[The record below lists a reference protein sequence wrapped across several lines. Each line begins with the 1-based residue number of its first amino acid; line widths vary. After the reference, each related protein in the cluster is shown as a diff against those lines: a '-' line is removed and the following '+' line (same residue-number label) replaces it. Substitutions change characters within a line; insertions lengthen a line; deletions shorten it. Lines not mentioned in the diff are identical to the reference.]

1 MNIYAMRFK
10 TGEEVI
16 FRTETDFDKLV
27 ESINQNV
34 LIKVEKPVTM
44 LPVEN
49 RVTFV
54 PWVFFAKDDNFTFS
68 TQDVVLFYYPQEQI
82 ESEYRR
88 MTSGII
94 TSPSLA

>member
-1 MNIYAMRFK
+1 MNIYAMRLK

-16 FRTETDFDKLV
+16 FRTETGFDKLV

-94 TSPSLA
+94 MSPSLA

>member
-1 MNIYAMRFK
+1 MRLK

-54 PWVFFAKDDNFTFS
+54 PWVFFAKDENFTFS

>member
-1 MNIYAMRFK
+1 MRLK

-16 FRTETDFDKLV
+16 FRTEKDLTKLT
-27 ESINQNV
+27 ESINQNI

-49 RVTFV
+49 KVTFV
-54 PWVFFAKDDNFTFS
+54 PWVFFAKDDNFTVS
-68 TQDVVLFYYPQEQI
+68 TQDVLLFYTAQEQI
-82 ESEYRR
+82 EAEYRR

-94 TSPSLA
+94 TSPALA

>member
-1 MNIYAMRFK
+1 MNVYAMRLK

-16 FRTETDFDKLV
+16 FRSSLEMTKLID
-27 ESINQNV
+27 SINQNI
-34 LIKVEKPVTM
+34 LFKVEKPVTM

-49 RVTFV
+49 KVTFV
-54 PWVFFAKDDNFTFS
+54 PWVFFAKDDTFTIS
-68 TQDVVLFYYPQEQI
+68 TQDVLLFYTAQEQI

>member
-1 MNIYAMRFK
+1 MKIYGMRLK

-16 FRTETDFDKLV
+16 FRTETDISKLT
-27 ESINQNV
+27 ESINQNI
-34 LIKVEKPVTM
+34 LIKVDKPVTM
-44 LPVEN
+44 LPHEN

-68 TQDVVLFYYPQEQI
+68 TQVVVLFYTVQEQI

-94 TSPSLA
+94 TSPVMA

>member
-1 MNIYAMRFK
+1 MNIYAMRLK

-16 FRTETDFDKLV
+16 FRTETNFDKLV
-27 ESINQNV
+27 ESINQNI

>member
-1 MNIYAMRFK
+1 MNIYAMRLK

-16 FRTETDFDKLV
+16 FRTETEFDKLV

>member
-1 MNIYAMRFK
+1 MRIFAMRLK

>member
-1 MNIYAMRFK
+1 MNVYSMRLK

-16 FRTETDFDKLV
+16 FRTETVFSKLT
-27 ESINQNV
+27 ESINQNI
-34 LIKVEKPVTM
+34 LIEVNKPVTM
-44 LPVEN
+44 MPVDN
-49 RVTFV
+49 KVTFI
-54 PWVFFAKDDNFTFS
+54 PWVFFAKEDTFTIS
-68 TQDVVLFYYPQEQI
+68 TQDVVLFYHAQEQI

>member
-1 MNIYAMRFK
+1 MRLK

-16 FRTETDFDKLV
+16 FRTETDLKKLT
-27 ESINQNV
+27 ESINQNI

-49 RVTFV
+49 KVTFV
-54 PWVFFAKDDNFTFS
+54 PWVFFAKDDNFTVS
-68 TQDVVLFYYPQEQI
+68 TQDVLLFYTAQEQI
-82 ESEYRR
+82 EAEYRR

>member
-1 MNIYAMRFK
+1 MNIYAMRLK

-16 FRTETDFDKLV
+16 FRTETDLTKLT
-27 ESINQNV
+27 ESINQNI

-49 RVTFV
+49 KVTFV
-54 PWVFFAKDDNFTFS
+54 PWVFFAKDDNFTVS
-68 TQDVVLFYYPQEQI
+68 TQDVLLFYTAQEQI
-82 ESEYRR
+82 EAEYRR

-94 TSPSLA
+94 TSPALA

>member
-1 MNIYAMRFK
+1 MNIYAMRLK

-16 FRTETDFDKLV
+16 FRTETSFDKLV

-34 LIKVEKPVTM
+34 LIKVDKPVTM

-94 TSPSLA
+94 MSPSLA

>member
-1 MNIYAMRFK
+1 MNIYAMRLK

-16 FRTETDFDKLV
+16 FRTETNFDKLV
-27 ESINQNV
+27 ESINQNI

-54 PWVFFAKDDNFTFS
+54 PWVFFAKDENFTFS

>member
-1 MNIYAMRFK
+1 MNIYAMRLK

-16 FRTETDFDKLV
+16 FRTETNFDKLV
-27 ESINQNV
+27 ESINQNI

-54 PWVFFAKDDNFTFS
+54 PWVFFAKEENFTFS

>member
-1 MNIYAMRFK
+1 MNIYAMRLK

-54 PWVFFAKDDNFTFS
+54 PWVFFSKDDNFTFS

>member
-1 MNIYAMRFK
+1 MNIYAMRLK

-16 FRTETDFDKLV
+16 FRTETVFSKLT
-27 ESINQNV
+27 ESINQNI
-34 LIKVEKPVTM
+34 LITVEKPVTM
-44 LPVEN
+44 MPVEN
-49 RVTFV
+49 KVTFI
-54 PWVFFAKDDNFTFS
+54 PWVFFAKEDTFTVS
-68 TQDVVLFYYPQEQI
+68 TQDVVLFYHAQDQI

>member
-1 MNIYAMRFK
+1 MNIYAMRLK

-16 FRTETDFDKLV
+16 FRTETDLTKLT
-27 ESINQNV
+27 ESINQNI

-49 RVTFV
+49 KVTFV
-54 PWVFFAKDDNFTFS
+54 PWVFFAKDDNFTVS
-68 TQDVVLFYYPQEQI
+68 TQDVLLFYIAQEQI
-82 ESEYRR
+82 EAEYRR

-94 TSPSLA
+94 TSPALA

>member
-1 MNIYAMRFK
+1 MNVYAMRLK

-16 FRTETDFDKLV
+16 FRTEIDFDKLV

-34 LIKVEKPVTM
+34 LFKVEKPVTM
-44 LPVEN
+44 IPVEN
-49 RVTFV
+49 KVTFV
-54 PWVFFAKDDNFTFS
+54 PWVFFAKDVNFTVS
-68 TQDVVLFYYPQEQI
+68 TQDVVLFYHAQDQI

-94 TSPSLA
+94 TSPVLS

>member
-1 MNIYAMRFK
+1 MNIYAMRLK

-16 FRTETDFDKLV
+16 FRTETDLTKLI
-27 ESINQNV
+27 ESINQNI

-49 RVTFV
+49 KVTFV
-54 PWVFFAKDDNFTFS
+54 PWVFFAKDDNFTVS
-68 TQDVVLFYYPQEQI
+68 TQDVLLFYTAQEQI
-82 ESEYRR
+82 EAEYRR

-94 TSPSLA
+94 TSPALA

>member
-1 MNIYAMRFK
+1 
-10 TGEEVI
+10 
-16 FRTETDFDKLV
+16 
-27 ESINQNV
+27 
-34 LIKVEKPVTM
+34 M

-49 RVTFV
+49 KVTFV
-54 PWVFFAKDDNFTFS
+54 PWVFFAKEDSFTVS
-68 TQDVVLFYYPQEQI
+68 TQDVVLFYHAQDQI

>member
-1 MNIYAMRFK
+1 MNIYAMRLK

-16 FRTETDFDKLV
+16 FRTETDLSKLTS
-27 ESINQNV
+27 SINQNV
-34 LIKVEKPVTM
+34 LITVEKPVTM

-54 PWVFFAKDDNFTFS
+54 PWVFFAKGDTFTVS
-68 TQDVVLFYYPQEQI
+68 TQDVILFYVAQEQI

-94 TSPSLA
+94 TNPALA

>member
-1 MNIYAMRFK
+1 MRLK

-16 FRTETDFDKLV
+16 FRTEIDLTKLT
-27 ESINQNV
+27 ESINQNI

-49 RVTFV
+49 KVTFV
-54 PWVFFAKDDNFTFS
+54 PWVFFAKDDNFTVS
-68 TQDVVLFYYPQEQI
+68 TQDVLLFYTAQEQI
-82 ESEYRR
+82 EAEYRR

>member
-1 MNIYAMRFK
+1 MNVYAMRLK

-16 FRTETDFDKLV
+16 FRTEIDFDKLV

-34 LIKVEKPVTM
+34 LFKVEKPVTM
-44 LPVEN
+44 IPVEN
-49 RVTFV
+49 KVTFV
-54 PWVFFAKDDNFTFS
+54 PWVFFAKDDTFTIS
-68 TQDVVLFYYPQEQI
+68 TQDVLLFYTAQEQI

>member
-1 MNIYAMRFK
+1 MNVYAMRLK
-10 TGEEVI
+10 SGEEVI
-16 FRTETDFDKLV
+16 FRTETDFTKLV

-49 RVTFV
+49 KVTFV
-54 PWVFFAKDDNFTFS
+54 PWVFFAKEDAFTVS
-68 TQDVVLFYYPQEQI
+68 TQDVVVFYHAQDQI

-94 TSPSLA
+94 TSPALA

>member
-1 MNIYAMRFK
+1 MRLK

-16 FRTETDFDKLV
+16 FRTETDLTKLT
-27 ESINQNV
+27 ESINQNI

-49 RVTFV
+49 KVTFV
-54 PWVFFAKDDNFTFS
+54 PWVFFAKDDNFTVS
-68 TQDVVLFYYPQEQI
+68 TQDVLLFYTAQEQI
-82 ESEYRR
+82 EAEYRR

>member
-1 MNIYAMRFK
+1 MRLK
-10 TGEEVI
+10 SGEEVI
-16 FRTETDFDKLV
+16 FRTETDFTKLV

-44 LPVEN
+44 MPVEN
-49 RVTFV
+49 KVTFI
-54 PWVFFAKDDNFTFS
+54 PWIFFAKEDAFTVS
-68 TQDVVLFYYPQEQI
+68 TQDVVVFYHAQDQI

-94 TSPSLA
+94 TSPALA

>member
-1 MNIYAMRFK
+1 MKIYAMRLK

>member
-1 MNIYAMRFK
+1 MNIYAMRLK

-16 FRTETDFDKLV
+16 FRTETSFTKLI
-27 ESINQNV
+27 ESINQNI

-44 LPVEN
+44 MPVEN
-49 RVTFV
+49 KVTFL
-54 PWVFFAKDDNFTFS
+54 PWVFFAKEDAFTIS
-68 TQDVVLFYYPQEQI
+68 TQDVVLFYHAQDQI

>member
-1 MNIYAMRFK
+1 MNIYAMRLK

-16 FRTETDFDKLV
+16 FRTEKDLTKLT
-27 ESINQNV
+27 ESINQNI

-49 RVTFV
+49 KVTFV
-54 PWVFFAKDDNFTFS
+54 PWVFFAKDDNFTVS
-68 TQDVVLFYYPQEQI
+68 TQDVLLFYTAQEQI
-82 ESEYRR
+82 EAEYRR

-94 TSPSLA
+94 TSPALA

>member
-1 MNIYAMRFK
+1 MNIYAMRLK

-16 FRTETDFDKLV
+16 FRTEIDFTKLT
-27 ESINQNV
+27 ESINQNI

-49 RVTFV
+49 RGTFV
-54 PWVFFAKDDNFTFS
+54 PWVFFAKEDNFTVS
-68 TQDVVLFYYPQEQI
+68 TQDVVLFYHAQENI

>member
-1 MNIYAMRFK
+1 MNIYAMRLK